1 MTDLETPPTAQFHAM
16 TEGTKTDWDIIATEA
31 MHAAQRLPDRVM
43 DHLRLLDGDFGGYA
57 VDRLTHS
64 LQTATR
70 AERAGRDDQYVFC
83 ALLHDIGDTL
93 GSFNH
98 ADIAAAVVQPFVR
111 DEYHWMVEHHGIFQG
126 YYFFH
131 FLGLDRDGRDA
142 FRDHPS
148 YDLTVEFCADF
159 DQVAFDPG
167 YDTQPLEH
175 FEPLLRDL
183 MAKPLKSIYR
193 RTAEA

>member
-16 TEGTKTDWDIIATEA
+16 AEGTKADWDIIATEA

-98 ADIAAAVVQPFVR
+98 ADIAAAVVRPFVR

-142 FRDHPS
+142 FRGHPS
-148 YDLTVEFCADF
+148 YDLTVEFCADY
-159 DQVAFDPG
+159 DQVAFDPT
-167 YDTQPLEH
+167 YDTRPLEH
-175 FEPLLRDL
+175 FEPLLRDV

-193 RTAEA
+193 RATDG